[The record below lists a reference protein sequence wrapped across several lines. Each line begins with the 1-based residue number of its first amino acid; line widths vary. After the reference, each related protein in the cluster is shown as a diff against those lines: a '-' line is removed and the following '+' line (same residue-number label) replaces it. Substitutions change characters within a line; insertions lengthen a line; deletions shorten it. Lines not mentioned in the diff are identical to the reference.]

1 MLGAVWAL
9 RGNLYTPFLPLAVQL
24 MREGGE
30 LVAIIP
36 RSFCNGMYF
45 RPFRNWLLDRVAITQ
60 VHVFESRSKAF
71 GDDDVRPEN
80 IIVRLE
86 KRTAQGPVVVS
97 TSDGGTFETYTERTL
112 PFHAIVKPGDP
123 ERYI

>member
-60 VHVFESRSKAF
+60 IHVLESRSKAF
-71 GDDDVRPEN
+71 SDDDVLQEN

-86 KRTAQGPVVVS
+86 KGAGQGPVVIS
-97 TSDGGTFETYTERTL
+97 TSDGARFRATADATL
-112 PFHAIVKPGDP
+112 PS
-123 ERYI
+123 